1 MAVYKKVVRFGP
13 FKNAVANA
21 VQVRAI
27 AMPELMVEIK
37 CIAHLWSSNGSNTPD
52 ASECSQPGV

>member
-1 MAVYKKVVRFGP
+1 MAVNKKVVRFGP

-21 VQVRAI
+21 VQVRAL

-37 CIAHLWSSNGSNTPD
+37 CIAHL
-52 ASECSQPGV
+52 